1 MQWDLI
7 LTKGFSVAIM
17 LGLFAL
23 IVVFLRFLY
32 GPKGIFRDPVWDKWN
47 EEARRKLER
56 EEDAKADERLKRAFL
71 AYARGFLS
79 GGAAEDA
86 PVALK
91 IDHTLRVL
99 ACAEQI
105 AADEAAFAEH
115 NTGRALRI
123 AALFHDVGRFE
134 QYKKFRTFTD
144 AESCNHGALG
154 ARILRREGFLR
165 NETRQ
170 MRGLVMGAVAAHNSL
185 KLPARYSGV
194 ALDILRGLKDA
205 DKLDILRVLSEK
217 LAPGAKK
224 DEVVMLHLKDE
235 DGRFSAPVLDA
246 LKAERV
252 ALYADMRYYNDFRLL
267 LCSWIFDLHFAA
279 SCRMMQSEGHLDA
292 LIAGLANIPEAQAIA
307 REKMERRFSIVLL
320 PK

>member
-47 EEARRKLER
+47 EEARRKLEQD
-56 EEDAKADERLKRAFL
+56 EDAKADARLKRAFL
-71 AYARGFLS
+71 AYAKGFLS
-79 GGAAEDA
+79 GDAAEDA
-86 PVALK
+86 PVELK
-91 IDHTLRVL
+91 IEHTLKVL
-99 ACAEQI
+99 AYAEKIVAGEQ
-105 AADEAAFAEH
+105 AFADH

-134 QYKKFRTFTD
+134 QYRTFRTFTD

-194 ALDILRGLKDA
+194 ALDVLCGLKDA
-205 DKLDILRVLSEK
+205 DKLDIFRVLSEK
-217 LAPGAKK
+217 LAPGAEK
-224 DEVVMLHLKDE
+224 DAVALLHLKDE
-235 DGRFSAPVLDA
+235 DGLFSAPVLAA
-246 LKAERV
+246 LEEGRV
-252 ALYADMRYYNDFRLL
+252 ALYSDMRYYNDFRLL
-267 LCSWIFDLHFAA
+267 LCSWVFDLHFET

-292 LIAGLANIPEAQAIA
+292 VISGLANIPETQAIA
-307 REKMERRFSIVLL
+307 REKVERRFSIVLL
-320 PK
+320 SK